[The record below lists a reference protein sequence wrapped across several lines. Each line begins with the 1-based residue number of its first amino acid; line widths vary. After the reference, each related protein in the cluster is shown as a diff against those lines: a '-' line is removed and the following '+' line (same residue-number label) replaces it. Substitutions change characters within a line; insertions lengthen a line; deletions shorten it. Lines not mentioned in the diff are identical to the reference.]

1 MTNALTR
8 FLTLLRSF
16 PDLTEEQRAQY
27 IVDPHRRF
35 TRSSPLTFRRTVA
48 FILQL
53 VRKSTAVE
61 LHDFF
66 GYLGLAPVT
75 KSAFAQRRRAIR
87 PAFFRDFFHRSA
99 EGFYTCFKHARR
111 WRSRLLIAVDGT
123 GQTLP
128 REGWIGEAF
137 GFHQNQHDN
146 VPSTR
151 ILLTYDLLNRI
162 ILRADLHT
170 QKSGEI
176 RHAYPNVE
184 RFPQDAIYIYD
195 RGYAGYGLP
204 FLHRR
209 HGSDCIIRLPIDM
222 SPEVRDFVRSGEPDR
237 LITVELKDRAY
248 RTLRDLGQ
256 QPVWR
261 QPLELR
267 LVRVELST
275 GEVEVL
281 LTTLMHRRR
290 FHHRRIGELYGLRWG
305 VETGISHLKSF
316 LQLALTSAY
325 TQPGVEQDL
334 WSTFWFYNV
343 QSACLLDRE
352 LVKQAR
358 TKDRQYSYRI
368 NRNVTAG
375 LIKRWLPTLFLD
387 GVRRW
392 RARTKVLLDELVH
405 HLEPYRPRPSRV
417 RIRRIMRSQDRHV
430 YEPNYRSAL

>member
-1 MTNALTR
+1 MTHALTR
-8 FLTLLRSF
+8 FLSLLRSF

-75 KSAFAQRRRAIR
+75 KSAFAQRRRYIR
-87 PAFFRDFFHRSA
+87 PAFYRDFFYRSVTD
-99 EGFYTCFKHARR
+99 FYACFRHARR
-111 WRSRLLIAVDGT
+111 WRSYLLFAVDGT

-170 QKSGEI
+170 QNSGEI

-184 RFPQDAIYIYD
+184 RLPQDAIYIYD

-237 LITVELKDRAY
+237 LIIVELKDRAY

-267 LVRVELST
+267 LVRVELSM

-290 FHHRRIGELYGLRWG
+290 FHYRRIGELYGLRWG

-358 TKDRQYSYRI
+358 TKDRKYSYRI
-368 NRNVTAG
+368 NRNGFTKGPLPLASLRTDQAVATHPLPGRRTALAG
-375 LIKRWLPTLFLD
+375 PHQSP
-387 GVRRW
+387 
-392 RARTKVLLDELVH
+392 AR
-405 HLEPYRPRPSRV
+405 
-417 RIRRIMRSQDRHV
+417 
-430 YEPNYRSAL
+430 